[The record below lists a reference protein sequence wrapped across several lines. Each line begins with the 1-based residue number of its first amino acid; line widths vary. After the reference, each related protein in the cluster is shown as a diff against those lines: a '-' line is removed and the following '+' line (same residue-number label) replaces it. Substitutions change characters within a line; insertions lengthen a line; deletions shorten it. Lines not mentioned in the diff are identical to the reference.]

1 MGTYDT
7 IKSGDRVAGFFISHP
22 HCYTFYMKAHTRE
35 AVKKLTDIPNVG
47 PRIAHDFSLLGISE
61 PRELA
66 RRDAYTLYKELE
78 RVTGTRQD
86 PCVLDTYIAVIDF
99 MNGAPRRPWFY
110 YTPLRKKKYG
120 NGRAE

>member
-1 MGTYDT
+1 MVMLTHPRLR
-7 IKSGDRVAGFFISHP
+7 RVSFLPFSSIGIL
-22 HCYTFYMKAHTRE
+22 TYMKAHTRE

-47 PRIAHDFSLLGISE
+47 PRIAHDFFLLGIRE

-99 MNGAPRRPWFY
+99 MSGAPARPWFY
-110 YTPLRKKKYG
+110 YTPLRKRKYG
-120 NGRAE
+120 QGCM

>member
-1 MGTYDT
+1 
-7 IKSGDRVAGFFISHP
+7 
-22 HCYTFYMKAHTRE
+22 MKAHTRE

-47 PRIAHDFSLLGISE
+47 PRIARDFFLLGIHE

-99 MNGAPRRPWFY
+99 MNGAPRRPWFF
-110 YTPLRKKKYG
+110 YTPLRKKRYG
-120 NGRAE
+120 KGHA